1 MKNLKAKDVNGRT
14 YHVGDRVNGVDE
26 FDRFKCGLL
35 VHEQDGFFV
44 RFKYMRFEP
53 TDQFEIVTTDMENNR
68 V

>member
-1 MKNLKAKDVNGRT
+1 MKNLRAKDVNGRT

-53 TDQFEIVTTDMENNR
+53 TDQLEIVATDME
-68 V
+68 